1 MHRQHRPASDGWYS
15 LTRLEVIKAV
25 GEVDDS
31 VVAGLVGMGVT
42 AEELAE
48 ARAWAEN
55 DEALVNSGKPLPSG
69 RAGQLVELLSTIDAE
84 ASDTT
89 A

>member
-1 MHRQHRPASDGWYS
+1 MAGPS
-15 LTRLEVIKAV
+15 LTRDAVLKAV

-31 VVAGLVGMGVT
+31 IVAGLVGMGVT
-42 AEELAE
+42 SEELAE
-48 ARAWAEN
+48 ARAWVDS

-69 RAGQLVELLSTIDAE
+69 RVAQVVELLSTIDAE

-89 A
+89 G

>member
-1 MHRQHRPASDGWYS
+1 MTTTPLLRDA
-15 LTRLEVIKAV
+15 VIKAM
-25 GEVDDS
+25 GEVDDG

-48 ARAWAEN
+48 ARAWGES

-69 RAGQLVELLSTIDAE
+69 RVGQVVALLSAIDAE
-84 ASDTT
+84 ASDPTG
-89 A
+89 

>member
-1 MHRQHRPASDGWYS
+1 MS
-15 LTRLEVIKAV
+15 
-25 GEVDDS
+25 EVDDA

-48 ARAWAEN
+48 ARTWVES

-69 RAGQLVELLSTIDAE
+69 RVGQIVELLSTIDAE
-84 ASDTT
+84 ASDPM